1 MKKEEL
7 EKILPKDGPNLEE
20 VQKYINKYKNEII
33 VVKYG
38 GNVLIDRQIFN
49 NFITDLTI
57 LFQLGLSVVVVHG
70 GGPRI
75 KRELDK
81 SNIKSKFIRGL
92 RVTDEKIINVVEKVL
107 IEFNE
112 DIVSSLK
119 EKGINGIS
127 LNTKQNNVIEVIPEA
142 EELGFVGIPNKI
154 NVDIIKDQIKN
165 NLIPIVSPLGLGTN
179 NQAYNI
185 NGDNAAGAIAKSLRS
200 RRLLLMT
207 NVEGVLDKNKK
218 LIQEI
223 STSEILEMI
232 KNGTI
237 TEGMIPKI
245 NTCLDAI
252 NNGVTA
258 VAVGSALVNSAG
270 LILTH
275 ATAGDNV
282 AITVDAEHG
291 HGINP
296 HPLALQQ
303 HAEQDDGKDE
313 PHRTPEPELTVTGR
327 LATQMRQSNG
337 LELRQHGMPEETVQG
352 HDRRQPP
359 VVLPPENA
367 GKRQRRQQRA
377 HPHNQQALTCR
388 IAQPT
393 PEIGRN
399 AAHQHRNGNQ
409 LANARGLKPEGLEI
423 Q

>member
-142 EELGFVGIPNKI
+142 EELGFVGIPTKI
-154 NVDIIKDQIKN
+154 NVNIIKDKIDKK
-165 NLIPIVSPLGLGTN
+165 LIPIISPLGIGKN
-179 NQAYNI
+179 NQTFNI
-185 NGDNAAGAIAKSLRS
+185 NGDSAAGFIAKSLKS

-223 STSEILEMI
+223 SSSKILDMVKDE
-232 KNGTI
+232 TI

-252 NNGVTA
+252 NNGVL
-258 VAVGSALVNSAG
+258 G
-270 LILTH
+270 
-275 ATAGDNV
+275 V
-282 AITVDAEHG
+282 AI
-291 HGINP
+291 I
-296 HPLALQQ
+296 
-303 HAEQDDGKDE
+303 DGRKN
-313 PHRTPEPELTVTGR
+313 H
-327 LATQMRQSNG
+327 S
-337 LELRQHGMPEETVQG
+337 
-352 HDRRQPP
+352 
-359 VVLPPENA
+359 VLF
-367 GKRQRRQQRA
+367 
-377 HPHNQQALTCR
+377 
-388 IAQPT
+388 
-393 PEIGRN
+393 EIFSDKGSGTLIR
-399 AAHQHRNGNQ
+399 
-409 LANARGLKPEGLEI
+409 K
-423 Q
+423 